1 MTLPIEPAPAPAHA
15 VHAHDEPGLLALTVW
30 TERRPGQGEDAE
42 PLLIHHRDTAH
53 GLLAVFDGLG
63 GAGSATAW
71 HDGLGEARTS
81 AWVASRLARL
91 GTESWFAGQYE
102 QHRAQDPRV
111 RTLTGHLR
119 WLFRAFEPTARR
131 SKVVGSMRRQ
141 LPTTLAALRYAV
153 REDDLECEV
162 MWAGDSRAYLLTP
175 DAGLRAVTRDH
186 TAETDAL
193 AQLVQDPQMT
203 NAVCAD
209 REFEVESHRRSFTGG
224 RYVLVCATDGFFGYV
239 HTPGDFEHVLLS
251 TLSRAESADAWA
263 HDLAT
268 TVAAYTGDDASLAV
282 VALGYRDFTE
292 VRQHMA
298 PRFTELHQWTS
309 AMPDPRDGAAMRR
322 WRAASWDRYREEYE
336 AWMPPLPD
344 AATDSASDSASEE
357 EPRTE
362 GGGK

>member
-1 MTLPIEPAPAPAHA
+1 M
-15 VHAHDEPGLLALTVW
+15 W

-42 PLLIHHRDTAH
+42 PLLIHHQDTAH

-63 GAGSATAW
+63 GSGSATAW
-71 HDGLGEARTS
+71 HDGLGEPRSS

-102 QHRAQDPRV
+102 EHRARDPRV
-111 RTLTGHLR
+111 STLPGHLR

-153 REDDLECEV
+153 REGRLECEA
-162 MWAGDSRAYLLTP
+162 MWAGDSRAYLLTS

-186 TAETDAL
+186 TDETDAL

-203 NAVCAD
+203 NVICAD
-209 REFEVESHRRSFTGG
+209 REFQVDFHRRDFTGG

-251 TLSRAESADAWA
+251 TLSRAGSAAAWA
-263 HDLAT
+263 DDLAA
-268 TVAAYTGDDASLAV
+268 TVSAYTGDDASLAV
-282 VALGYRDFTE
+282 VALGYQDFAE
-292 VRQHMA
+292 VRRHMA
-298 PRFTELHQWTS
+298 PRFAELHQWTS
-309 AMPDPRDGAAMRR
+309 AMPDPRDGEAMRR

-336 AWMPPLPD
+336 AWMPPLPGAPTESGPD
-344 AATDSASDSASEE
+344 E